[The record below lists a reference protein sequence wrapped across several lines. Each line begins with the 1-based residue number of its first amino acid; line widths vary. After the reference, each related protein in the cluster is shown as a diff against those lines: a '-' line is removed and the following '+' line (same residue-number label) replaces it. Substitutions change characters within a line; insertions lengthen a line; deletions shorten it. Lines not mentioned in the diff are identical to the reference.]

1 MLTYIVFYLF
11 ASFSFAYNEFR
22 RESKLG
28 GEGIF
33 ATEFIQKNT
42 LIWKYAKGVNV

>member
-11 ASFSFAYNEFR
+11 SSFLFAYNGFR

-33 ATEFIQKNT
+33 ATEFIHKNK
-42 LIWKYAKGVNV
+42 LIWKYANGVNV